1 MQKSEYV
8 EEVPKQEEDEVFDID
23 NMAEGQLDMED
34 MKLKQRLEEEEM
46 LSHMIE

>member
-1 MQKSEYV
+1 M
-8 EEVPKQEEDEVFDID
+8 FDID
-23 NMAEGQLDMED
+23 NMPEGQLDMED